1 MIEKIDIYN
10 TEGNYKTQ
18 VKSFKKD
25 ANNGNRELI
34 LDYLRDCE
42 LGKTIKNRA
51 KKKIGVGRRSKIL
64 SSLSRISNWIKKPF
78 VNLTQEELENF
89 ILDLERDKYK
99 KKDRN
104 NFSDSTKVDFKKI
117 LRKFILWMN
126 KNKETSLDVS
136 FIDTYQEEKE
146 VPALTREEVEKL
158 ISRTNNLKTRFI
170 IKVLFDGGLRIEEFL
185 NLRGDDLTWKQD
197 LSCYMIRV
205 RISKTK
211 PRTISLQLSTK
222 EIDNHIEEL
231 KENKQFKSENPLISM
246 TYDAVRVML
255 KRLGKKVLNKRVTP
269 HLLRHTSATYYA
281 NKLSYFQLCYRYGW
295 TMSSKQPN
303 RYIDR
308 EGIKEQ
314 ETAKII
320 RNDELGNVQ
329 EKNKKLEE
337 DIIRLKEQISGMPEM
352 FEKLN
357 QTDNIIKERVKQE
370 IKDLIKGGLIS
381 NEILARQGF

>member
-10 TEGNYKTQ
+10 REGNYKTQ

-357 QTDNIIKERVKQE
+357 QTDNIIKERVKKE
-370 IKDLIKGGLIS
+370 IKDLIKEGLIS
-381 NEILARQGF
+381 NEILARQEY

>member
-357 QTDNIIKERVKQE
+357 QTDNIIKERVK
-370 IKDLIKGGLIS
+370 
-381 NEILARQGF
+381 

>member
-1 MIEKIDIYN
+1 MLEKIDIYN

-370 IKDLIKGGLIS
+370 IKDLIKEGLIS
-381 NEILARQGF
+381 NEILARQEY

>member
-370 IKDLIKGGLIS
+370 IKDLIKEGLIS

>member
-1 MIEKIDIYN
+1 MLEKIDIYN

-370 IKDLIKGGLIS
+370 IKDLIKEGLIS
-381 NEILARQGF
+381 NEILARQKF

>member
-1 MIEKIDIYN
+1 MPDKIDIYN
-10 TEGNYKTQ
+10 REGNYKAQ
-18 VKSFKKD
+18 IKNFKKK

-34 LDYLRDCE
+34 LDYLKDCE

-51 KKKIGVGRRSKIL
+51 KKKIGIGRRLKIL
-64 SSLSRISNWIKKPF
+64 SSLSRISNWTKRHF
-78 VNLTQEELENF
+78 TTLTQEELENF
-89 ILDLERDKYK
+89 ILDLERNKYQ
-99 KKDRN
+99 KKDGK

-126 KNKETSLDVS
+126 KNKKTSLDVS

-185 NLRGDDLTWKQD
+185 NLRCDDLNWKKD
-197 LSCYMIRV
+197 LDCYMIRI

-222 EIDNHIEEL
+222 EIDDHIEEL
-231 KENKQFKSENPLISM
+231 KENKQFKPESQLINMS
-246 TYDAVRVML
+246 YDAVRIML

-320 RNDELGNVQ
+320 KHDEIGIVKEQHQKLQ
-329 EKNKKLEE
+329 EEM
-337 DIIRLKEQISGMPEM
+337 IRLKEEYSGLSEM

-357 QTDNIIKERVKQE
+357 QIDKLVKERVKKE
-370 IKDLIKGGLIS
+370 IKDLIKEGIIS
-381 NEILARQGF
+381 NEILARQNY

>member
-370 IKDLIKGGLIS
+370 IKDLIKEGLIS
-381 NEILARQGF
+381 NEILARQEF